1 MDELLA
7 LANEIKSEELPEP
20 YRTISENIGVIN
32 TLKLARLYQGTG
44 VYLPKLDNSLRRIR
58 DDKIRKEFNG
68 GNYKELAH
76 KFKLTESWVREIIN
90 ANRNLDQI
98 SMFELPEVL

>member
-1 MDELLA
+1 MEDLLA

-20 YRTISENIGVIN
+20 YRTISENIGVLN
-32 TLKLARLYQGTG
+32 TFKLAQLYQGTG
-44 VYLPKLDNSLRRIR
+44 VYLPKIENSLRKIR

-76 KFKLTESWVREIIN
+76 KYNLTESWVREIIN
-90 ANRNLDQI
+90 SSRNLDQI
-98 SMFELPEVL
+98 SMFELPQP